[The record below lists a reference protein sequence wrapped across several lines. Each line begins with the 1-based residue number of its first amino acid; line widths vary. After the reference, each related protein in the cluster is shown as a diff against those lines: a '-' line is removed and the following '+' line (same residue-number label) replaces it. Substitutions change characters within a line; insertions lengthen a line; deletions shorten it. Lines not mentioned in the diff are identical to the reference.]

1 MDGVYDSDPKKNPD
15 AKKFD
20 EITIEE
26 VVAKGLGVVDG
37 AAAVLAKENRM
48 PMLVFGLNGEGAIA
62 NAARGVID
70 GTRVTCSCKIHGYS
84 GGKQNIMSERSKA
97 YEEKMEKTL
106 KNLDGELQS
115 IRAGRANPHVLDKIT
130 VDYYGTPTAIHQVAN
145 VTVPEARMIQIAP
158 WEKNMLKEIT
168 KAIQKS
174 DLGINPSNDG
184 TVIRLIFPELTEER
198 RKDLVKD
205 VKKKGENAKV
215 AVRNIRR
222 DSDKMLKKLKKDAE
236 LSEDQI
242 ADIEDEILQKVTDK
256 YVKKIDEAVDV
267 KTKELMT
274 I

>member
-1 MDGVYDSDPKKNPD
+1 
-15 AKKFD
+15 
-20 EITIEE
+20 
-26 VVAKGLGVVDG
+26 
-37 AAAVLAKENRM
+37 
-48 PMLVFGLNGEGAIA
+48 
-62 NAARGVID
+62 
-70 GTRVTCSCKIHGYS
+70 
-84 GGKQNIMSERSKA
+84 MSEQAKA
-97 YEEKMEKTL
+97 YQDKMEKSL
-106 KNLDGELQS
+106 KNLAAELQTV
-115 IRAGRANPHVLDKIT
+115 RAGRANPHVLDRIM
-130 VDYYGTPTAIHQVAN
+130 VEYYGAPTPIQSVAN

-242 ADIEDEILQKVTDK
+242 ADIEDEIQKLVDQ

-267 KTKELMT
+267 KAQELMQV
-274 I
+274 